1 MSLRSLHVLR
11 SRFAYGTFLV
21 IAVVTLPLLGNKSLS
36 ARLAPRTSS
45 PAATGH
51 IGIVQDW
58 STHHLIYTQ
67 GDKVRAF
74 LATQRD
80 PRAFFSWMRTV
91 RAAQNTRNFAALRQ
105 NTATRNSASTVPRDW
120 SVSLGGGNE
129 AAAMFPAK
137 FTFNSNTTP
146 DCTNDYVVYTLN
158 VVGSSGQANLV
169 GINNLYSGSS
179 PAGICGATP
188 TVLFAYNIS
197 ANRNPTSPTTSLD
210 GKKVAFVENHSN
222 PPIFHVLKWTAGQG
236 TVTSPVKPTAL
247 QMTSLNL
254 TGANSDTVSSPF
266 IDYSSDTAY
275 VGSDNGRLYK
285 ITGVFNG
292 TPALAGS
299 PFPIIV
305 SNGKR
310 LTGPIFDG
318 TFGNVYVGSADGMLY
333 AFSSDG
339 LSPVLNSPLPVG
351 NGAARGGIVD
361 PPIVDSFN
369 QWVYAFSGDDGSN
382 AVEVQVNSQDFSVF
396 TVAPIGN
403 NAVVNIHSGD
413 FNNDYFDEPNN
424 QIGTADEWF
433 LYVCGVATDGTN
445 FPVLYRTGFDT
456 SRNMNSTVDA
466 TSFTL
471 TSHASEQC
479 SPLTDFK
486 NTNDSVDQLFF
497 GLTTSSLVEVFDISS
512 STAPTLG
519 ASAPS
524 SQGTSGIIVDND
536 SPQAQASS
544 IYFTTLGNGGTCG
557 GHRCAIKLTQSG
569 LQ

>member
-1 MSLRSLHVLR
+1 MSVNGLHVLR
-11 SRFAYGTFLV
+11 SRSFYGAFLL
-21 IAVVTLPLLGNKSLS
+21 IALVALPLVGNKSLF
-36 ARLAPRTSS
+36 ARLPVQHPSPVAP
-45 PAATGH
+45 GH
-51 IGIVQDW
+51 LGIVQDW
-58 STHHLIYTQ
+58 STRHLIYTQ

-80 PRAFFSWMRTV
+80 RRAFFSWMRTV
-91 RAAQNTRNFAALRQ
+91 RAAQNARSFAALRQ

-129 AAAMFPAK
+129 AASMFPAK
-137 FTFNSNTTP
+137 FTFNTNFTP

-158 VVGSSGQANLV
+158 VAGSSGQANLV

-179 PAGICGATP
+179 PAGICGAAP
-188 TVLFAYNIS
+188 TVLFAYNTGIR
-197 ANRNPTSPTTSLD
+197 RNPTSPTISLD
-210 GKKVAFVENHSN
+210 GKKVAFVDAALN
-222 PPIFHVLKWTAGQG
+222 PPQFHVLTWTAGQG
-236 TVTSPVKPTAL
+236 TVTSPAAPT
-247 QMTSLNL
+247 MTSLNL
-254 TGANSDTVSSPF
+254 TGANSDTVSAPF
-266 IDYSSDTAY
+266 IDYNTDTAY

-305 SNGKR
+305 SNGGTPGR
-310 LTGPIFDG
+310 LTGPIFDINS
-318 TFGNVYVGSADGMLY
+318 FNVYMGSSDGNLY
-333 AFSSDG
+333 GFSSDG
-339 LSPVLNSPLPVG
+339 VLILNAPLAVG

-369 QWVYAFSGDDGSN
+369 QWVYAFSGDNGAN
-382 AVEVQVNSQDFSVF
+382 AVAVQANSVDFSVF
-396 TVAPIGN
+396 TVTPIGN
-403 NAVVNIHSGD
+403 NNIVNIHAGD
-413 FNNDYFDEPNN
+413 FNDDYFVEPNN
-424 QIGTADEWF
+424 QIGTSDEWF
-433 LYVCGVATDGTN
+433 LYACGVATDGTN
-445 FPVLYRTGFDT
+445 FPVLYRVGFDA

-512 STAPTLG
+512 STAPALG